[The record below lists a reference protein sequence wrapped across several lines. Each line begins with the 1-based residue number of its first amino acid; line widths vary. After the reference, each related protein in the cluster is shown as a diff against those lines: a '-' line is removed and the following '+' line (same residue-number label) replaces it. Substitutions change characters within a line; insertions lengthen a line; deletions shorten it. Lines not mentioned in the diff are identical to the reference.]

1 MCFCFGRVWSPV
13 APCWVMCF
21 VFLSTF
27 IQLSAFLLLAF
38 ADKQFLSRPRLSLAS
53 TVWFGANLSVFVNW
67 RFFWLK
73 SSIFVE
79 PDNFLSGRDIR
90 FRFYCSPREMSWEVG
105 NFWPQF
111 EDPRSG
117 MSFEETPESPIYLRS
132 QEGVMKANNR
142 KVIWYIPQK
151 WNLIYEAS
159 FDQHVWKPRDENK
172 FWAST
177 RLPPW
182 LTWSSSSWH
191 PDPPGRWP
199 RPTYITP
206 PPTSPAVPYMM

>member
-1 MCFCFGRVWSPV
+1 MCFWFGRVWSPV
-13 APCWVMCF
+13 DPCWVMCF
-21 VFLSTF
+21 VFYRHLFNWAPSCHRWQTVLVPPEALSRLHRVILRKPGRFCQMTIF
-27 IQLSAFLLLAF
+27 CRTR
-38 ADKQFLSRPRLSLAS
+38 QFLSKP
-53 TVWFGANLSVFVNW
+53 TI
-67 RFFWLK
+67 FFLD
-73 SSIFVE
+73 E
-79 PDNFLSGRDIR
+79 TSGWG
-90 FRFYCSPREMSWEVG
+90 CSPRDMSWEVG
-105 NFWPQF
+105 NFWPQL